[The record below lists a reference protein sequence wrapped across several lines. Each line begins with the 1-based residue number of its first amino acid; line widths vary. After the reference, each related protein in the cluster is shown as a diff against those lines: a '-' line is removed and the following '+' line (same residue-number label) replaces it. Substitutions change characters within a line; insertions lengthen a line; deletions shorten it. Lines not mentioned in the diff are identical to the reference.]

1 MGIPDST
8 VVFPQSPLGDVCLRN
23 DLTAIHE
30 ILKSFGTKM
39 TRVLQLSLKV
49 FEKSPISLRGVRP
62 MSLMEMES
70 LLNSYHLTVYP
81 GLESVYN
88 TAISYREIFS
98 LKS

>member
-1 MGIPDST
+1 MLGTFLSLVDVLSL
-8 VVFPQSPLGDVCLRN
+8 FPNNMRRQSANL
-23 DLTAIHE
+23 AF
-30 ILKSFGTKM
+30 LKNLN
-39 TRVLQLSLKV
+39 TRMKSLKV